1 MGPLTETPKG
11 TSEALNLIARNLQR
25 NLLGTHSRT
34 LYRKPMETSKPIE
47 TLSKE
52 PAEKIFEESL
62 TGPLKKSLWKL
73 QNPIETLEGALYRD
87 LKIPAAAVLRLFH
100 QQTLQSPATPTV

>member
-1 MGPLTETPKG
+1 
-11 TSEALNLIARNLQR
+11 
-25 NLLGTHSRT
+25 
-34 LYRKPMETSKPIE
+34 METSKPIE

-87 LKIPAAAVLRLFH
+87 LLKEILMEASKPYRNPRRSLI
-100 QQTLQSPATPTV
+100 